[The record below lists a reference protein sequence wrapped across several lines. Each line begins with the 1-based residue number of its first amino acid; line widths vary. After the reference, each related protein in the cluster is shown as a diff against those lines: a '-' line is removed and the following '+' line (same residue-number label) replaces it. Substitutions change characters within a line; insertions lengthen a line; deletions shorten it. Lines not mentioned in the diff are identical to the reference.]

1 MHCMAVLFVCFTV
14 LALILGYFF
23 PHAKPELP
31 TSGPEGVDITPWKH
45 FSWISILATIIMVGT
60 YIFFSPLGVAKSDSG
75 KTIEYGIILTGLIFA
90 FLFFMGP
97 LLWRKYRV
105 RESV

>member
-1 MHCMAVLFVCFTV
+1 
-14 LALILGYFF
+14 
-23 PHAKPELP
+23 
-31 TSGPEGVDITPWKH
+31 
-45 FSWISILATIIMVGT
+45 MVGT